1 MQPATANM
9 IPLVSA
15 DPVEL
20 SIVMPCL
27 DEAETLGIG
36 IAKANRFF
44 AKNGVASLVI
54 ADNGSTDGS
63 QQIATS
69 LGARVVAVPIRVMA
83 RRSRHSRFQRH
94 LFRALA

>member
-20 SIVMPCL
+20 SIVIPCL
-27 DEAETLGIG
+27 DEAETLG